1 MLHQQ
6 CQLLLR
12 LIPLLIC
19 RVGHFN
25 DPRHVLTL
33 FLKLLLQTLVDVV
46 KYHFLASKTVDLV
59 TQLFVGEDSFIE
71 LGGGFVEAGFKDF
84 DLLGNLGVAV
94 VGTVGAF
101 ETSFLVDDLLLEGLD
116 FVIHTLLEG
125 FFFI

>member
-33 FLKLLLQTLVDVV
+33 FLKLLFQTLVDVI
-46 KYHFLASKTVDLV
+46 KYHFLTPKTVDLV
-59 TQLFVGEDSFIE
+59 TQLLVGEDGFIE
-71 LGGGFVEAGFKDF
+71 FRGGFVKAGFENL
-84 DLLGNLGVAV
+84 DLLGDLGVAV
-94 VGTVGAF
+94 VGAVGAF
-101 ETSFLVDDLLLEGLD
+101 EATFRVDDLLLEGLD
-116 FVIHTLLEG
+116 FVIHTLLKG
-125 FFFI
+125 LFFI